1 MVQWFKTFYFVNV
14 AQPCAFTNIK
24 ELIRLVYLIQYW
36 LHSNTCLVGKW
47 GNTSLL
53 ACSESAIPVFFDSG
67 ILKWSEIILASEL
80 ESYGCW
86 RYKAGSMS
94 GKDLSLNIVCSS
106 SQIFA
111 WICGIRCPWCCDQYC
126 KFWQLQELDQ
136 EYIMLLAV

>member
-106 SQIFA
+106 SQSLLEFA
-111 WICGIRCPWCCDQYC
+111 ESGVHGVVISIANSGSSRNLIKNTLC
-126 KFWQLQELDQ
+126 F
-136 EYIMLLAV
+136 